1 MPINVSLDVLG
12 KDIYGNIIESEDIHT
27 LIPIKAAKYDDFTG
41 LVIPGTSKLF
51 VTDESVEVAED
62 YTNIVIPNLGRLL
75 ESIPDSICVSIHPD
89 IDTSVPH
96 HIDIYQILNISA
108 SYGILIPFKFDKLH
122 ITYTDTIQVG
132 LGETLKDLGDASLNL
147 MMNITNSIPLALTLN
162 FTPLDENDEII
173 EDMTIAP
180 ITIAQGEGGSI
191 HEEMEGKSKV
201 TLSLGNNNGS
211 LAKLNKLKLDV
222 DIQSND
228 ASMGLKGIQ
237 GLQITDIA
245 IEVAG
250 KMDISNMFGKEK
262 DNE

>member
-1 MPINVSLDVLG
+1 
-12 KDIYGNIIESEDIHT
+12 
-27 LIPIKAAKYDDFTG
+27 
-41 LVIPGTSKLF
+41 
-51 VTDESVEVAED
+51 
-62 YTNIVIPNLGRLL
+62 
-75 ESIPDSICVSIHPD
+75 
-89 IDTSVPH
+89 
-96 HIDIYQILNISA
+96 
-108 SYGILIPFKFDKLH
+108 
-122 ITYTDTIQVG
+122 
-132 LGETLKDLGDASLNL
+132 
-147 MMNITNSIPLALTLN
+147 LALTLN